1 MKVELVGG
9 SWDAVDPLL
18 PLGDPA
24 CSQWLSLHEGTSSP
38 RSLLTEAIVKAWPEP
53 AGAIHRLSSD
63 GKELRLSP
71 PLWSCV
77 QPLRVFLLFLPGECT
92 GGLSLHSHKMDIAL
106 VSNNL
111 LEQPLPSLH
120 PIHPQHTHTVCCRI
134 AFLEY
139 PLVTD
144 TNGSHEWSSYVLRL
158 WSGDTWLP
166 MISTLRCSEIRN
178 CFPSYIPSFVFCL
191 SRITSSSA
199 WCPVSWKL
207 LF

>member
-24 CSQWLSLHEGTSSP
+24 CSQWLSLHEGTSTP

-53 AGAIHRLSSD
+53 AGAVHRLSSD

-92 GGLSLHSHKMDIAL
+92 GGLSLHSHKVDIAL

-120 PIHPQHTHTVCCRI
+120 PIHPQHTQSVAESPSLST
-134 AFLEY
+134 
-139 PLVTD
+139 
-144 TNGSHEWSSYVLRL
+144 L
-158 WSGDTWLP
+158 WSQTQMGALNDQLCATPAVRGHMTPHDLYLE
-166 MISTLRCSEIRN
+166 MFRN
-178 CFPSYIPSFVFCL
+178 K
-191 SRITSSSA
+191 
-199 WCPVSWKL
+199 KL
-207 LF
+207 LPLIHPLQVLFISQLAPC